1 MSAFSAIIGQT
12 VKASFRAGGGALT
25 GLLFFLTVVTVFPFG
40 VGPDLNLLARIGPA
54 VLWIGVLLSLL
65 LGLDRLF
72 GQDREDGALELIM
85 VSGEPLALFVFARA
99 AGYWLAH
106 GLPIVVVAPILG
118 LILNLDV
125 VSLAAVTATL
135 VVGSPALAMIGAVGG
150 ALTAGLAR
158 GGMLAAILVLPLSIP
173 VLIFGVAAVNGAIAD
188 PDPFL
193 APFLILCAF
202 TMFSAVLA
210 PIAGAAALRLGLD

>member
-1 MSAFSAIIGQT
+1 
-12 VKASFRAGGGALT
+12 
-25 GLLFFLTVVTVFPFG
+25 
-40 VGPDLNLLARIGPA
+40 
-54 VLWIGVLLSLL
+54 
-65 LGLDRLF
+65 
-72 GQDREDGALELIM
+72 
-85 VSGEPLALFVFARA
+85 
-99 AGYWLAH
+99 
-106 GLPIVVVAPILG
+106 
-118 LILNLDV
+118 
-125 VSLAAVTATL
+125 
-135 VVGSPALAMIGAVGG
+135 AMIGAVGG